1 MLQWT
6 VLPELNFGLSRRGH
20 VRAAAGIEIPLNER
34 QYDFRFHFY
43 LLWDF
48 ADGMFWEG
56 WRKGRAKVGAGEY
69 E

>member
-1 MLQWT
+1 
-6 VLPELNFGLSRRGH
+6 
-20 VRAAAGIEIPLNER
+20 VRAAAGIEIPLNDR
-34 QYDFRFHFY
+34 TYDYRVHFY

-56 WRKGRAKVGAGEY
+56 WRKGRSKGVSEY